1 MQVGQTMEP
10 SLFSKIEQR
19 TVDDVILTRLRA
31 AIVNG
36 SLKPGER
43 LPEAGLAAQLAVS
56 RIPVREALRTLE
68 QEGLV
73 TRQPNRGCYVTSFS
87 RKDVEEVFSL
97 RARLEIMAIER
108 AASLMTAEDFKSLR
122 ALITLQAEAARQRD
136 YDSQAHLDM
145 QFHEYV
151 CRKADH
157 SRLLKAWNEQH
168 AQCQMLLNMRFR
180 YTSGYTSEMVVAD
193 HIRIIAALEKGDAQA
208 AIRLT
213 EEISATVMGECVEIL
228 GAQGE

>member
-1 MQVGQTMEP
+1 MEP

-19 TVDDVILTRLRA
+19 TIDDEILLRLRA

-43 LPEAGLAAQLAVS
+43 LPEAGLAKQLAVS

-73 TRQPNRGCYVTSFS
+73 TRQPNRGCFVTSFG

-97 RARLEIMAIER
+97 RARLECMAIER
-108 AASLMTAEDFKSLR
+108 ASRLMIAADFEGLFSLIAR
-122 ALITLQAEAARQRD
+122 QAEAGRRKD
-136 YDSQAHLDM
+136 YDSLTLLDL
-145 QFHEYV
+145 QFHELL

-157 SRLLKAWNEQH
+157 SRLWKAWSEQQ

-180 YTSGYTSEMVVAD
+180 SPSAYTPDLVVAD
-193 HIRIIAALEKGDAQA
+193 HERILDAMKDGDVST
-208 AIRLT
+208 AIDLT
-213 EEISATVMGECVEIL
+213 ERISRRVMEECIEL
-228 GAQGE
+228 LESRR